1 MLLKSL
7 YVYPLALAAAGVALC
22 LSCSGE
28 VTVSE
33 KTDRTVVA
41 ATALNN
47 GLLTAGQTY
56 SIRSSCGDGLHVMQ
70 ASGLNNGAPIQL
82 GTANNAALQQFAVIA
97 QPDGTVTLLNSASN
111 RVVDVT
117 GASLDIGSPLI
128 AWDAHGGPN
137 QRFVVQDVGNGLVTL
152 IAQHSG
158 KAIDLAGA
166 QVVDNAPIHQWEP
179 NGTCAQQWKFVASAA
194 QSSVCSADLFPPR
207 ANIQVQYPVDA
218 VGVFNV
224 RNYGAVGDGVT
235 DDTAAF
241 KAAFKAI
248 DDLPFQRPNWDF
260 SKVYVPN
267 GTYLLSDTISF
278 TQYRAL
284 QGESELGTRLVL
296 RDNAPGFEAGQSK
309 PMVRCLFNNNQ
320 SFANYVR
327 NLTLDTGKGNA
338 GAVGLRYNTH
348 NTGAVE
354 HVTIR
359 SGDGTGP
366 LGLDLT
372 ETEFGPGL
380 IKNVRIEGFDVGIRA
395 TGLPSHAT
403 LAHIE
408 LTGQRVAGIQNAM
421 PMSIQDLRSDNSVP
435 AFTSVNFFLAQ
446 PVIVDAK
453 LCGRNGGPAI
463 VIAAPNGGPAGE
475 ISSGAYLS
483 GVATEGYSVALRSND
498 VDVPGSTI
506 DGFVQGE
513 QFAAFAFSSTKHLDL
528 PLTPVP
534 EVFEESPS
542 QWVIPDDSAADDTAA
557 VQAAFD
563 SGAQTVF
570 FPFEKTYTITDTVIV
585 RGNVK
590 RVLGMFKG
598 GLVGRIEDF
607 TGKPMM
613 RVAGNGSTPVVI
625 ESLSLSTYP
634 FPVNAIEVA
643 SAQDVYLK
651 FFSAPIVTNAPAA
664 NGSPLG
670 RLFFDEALTDLRLAT
685 KQSVQVRQFNTENN
699 PYNFENPPP
708 LRTYV
713 DLAGVDLVVLGWKTE
728 APAVHAR
735 LNNGSRVSVLGGFT
749 RDFTV
754 TNDIPFWNVTDSA
767 LTATIYNYDN
777 TGCGHSRTLHATE
790 TRQGETRQMTT
801 SGCAHNVGLLSAAP

>member
-1 MLLKSL
+1 MFSKSTRFHC
-7 YVYPLALAAAGVALC
+7 VALAAAGLTVAS
-22 LSCSGE
+22 SCTNS
-28 VTVSE
+28 VTGSDKAE
-33 KTDRTVVA
+33 RTLVA
-41 ATALNN
+41 TTALSSS
-47 GLLTAGQTY
+47 LLKPGQTY
-56 SIRSSCGDGLHVMQ
+56 SFRTSCADGLHVMQ
-70 ASGLNNGAPIQL
+70 ASGVNNGEPITL
-82 GTANNAALQQFAVIA
+82 GTDSNSAAQRFGVIA
-97 QPDGTVTLLNSASN
+97 QADGTITLVNSASN
-111 RVVDVT
+111 RVVDVAA
-117 GASLDIGSPLI
+117 ASLDNGSPLI
-128 AWDAHGGPN
+128 GWDAHGGPN
-137 QRFVVQDVGNGLVTL
+137 QRFVAQDVGNGLVTFL
-152 IAQHSG
+152 AQHSG

-166 QVVDNAPIHQWEP
+166 QVTENAVIHQWEP
-179 NGTCAQQWKFVASAA
+179 NGTCAQQWKPVATPS
-194 QSSVCSADLFPPR
+194 QSSICSADLFPPR
-207 ANIQVQYPVDA
+207 ANVRVQYPVGT

-224 RNYGAVGDGVT
+224 RDYGAVGDGVT

-260 SKVYVPN
+260 SKVYVPD

-278 TQYRAL
+278 TQYRSL

-296 RDNAPGFEAGQSK
+296 KDNAPGFEAGQNK

-327 NLTLDTGKGNA
+327 NLTIDTGKGNA

-348 NTGAVE
+348 NTGTVE

-359 SGDGTGP
+359 SGDGSGP
-366 LGLDLT
+366 LALDLT

-380 IKNVRIEGFDVGIRA
+380 IKNVRIEGFDVGIRT

-408 LTGQRVAGIQNAM
+408 LAGQRVAGIQNAM
-421 PMSIQDLRSDNSVP
+421 PLSIQDLRSDNAVP
-435 AFTSVNFFLAQ
+435 VFTSVNFFLAQ
-446 PVIVDAK
+446 SVIVDAK

-463 VIAAPNGGPAGE
+463 VIAVPNGGPAGE

-483 GVATEGYSVALRSND
+483 GVTTEGYSVALRSND
-498 VDVPGSTI
+498 VDVPGLSI
-506 DGFVQGE
+506 DSFVQGE
-513 QFAAFAFSSTKHLDL
+513 QFAAFASARQKHLNL
-528 PLTPVP
+528 SLTTVP

-563 SGAQTVF
+563 SGAQTIF
-570 FPFEKTYTITDTVIV
+570 FPFGKTYTITDTVIV

-590 RVLGMFKG
+590 RILGMFKG
-598 GLVGRIEDF
+598 GLGGRIEDF
-607 TGKPMM
+607 TEKPMM
-613 RVAGNGSTPVVI
+613 RIAGNGSTSVTV

-634 FPVNAIEVA
+634 YPVKAIEVA
-643 SAQDVYLK
+643 SANDVYLK
-651 FFSAPIVTNAPAA
+651 FFNGPIVTNAPAA
-664 NGSPLG
+664 NGAPLG
-670 RLFFDEALTDLRLAT
+670 RLFLDEALTDLRLST

-713 DLAGVDLVVLGWKTE
+713 ELSGIDMVVLGWKTE
-728 APAVHAR
+728 APALHAR
-735 LNNGSRVSVLGGFT
+735 LINGSQLSVLGGFT

-790 TRQGETRQMTT
+790 TRQGETRQVTT